1 MDVADVVTIV
11 RDQVDAYNARDVDGT
26 MQYYSDNAVILDGS
40 GTVIAE
46 GHESIRA
53 VYERVFA
60 QNPELHADV
69 PTAFRVGDWVAIH
82 SIAPNWAMQDGSR
95 QEMQWIEVYQV
106 VNGKI
111 KRVQLFR

>member
-1 MDVADVVTIV
+1 MDKADVVTIV
-11 RDQVDAYNARDVDGT
+11 QDHLDAYNARDLDGTLRFYVDDAVIVDGGG
-26 MQYYSDNAVILDGS
+26 A
-40 GTVIAE
+40 VIAE
-46 GHESIRA
+46 GREGIRA

-60 QNPELHADV
+60 QNPDLHAQV
-69 PTAFRVGDWVAIH
+69 PTAFHVGDWVAIH

-106 VNGKI
+106 VKGKI